1 MRARFLVLAGLALAL
16 AGCGG
21 EQTVSPRPATIQG
34 TVPTEQTTTS
44 GGGGGTSTTVSGSTT
59 TSASGGGGGGG
70 GGGNGKALFA
80 SNGCNSCHTYKP
92 AGSNAKIGPDLDN
105 LAKYA
110 KQAKQPLESFT
121 RESIVKPDAYVQPGF
136 QPVMPSFASLPKDQV
151 DALVAFLTKKS

>member
-1 MRARFLVLAGLALAL
+1 MRRAVLALFLAAPLVV

-21 EQTVSPRPATIQG
+21 EGVVEPTAKAVEG
-34 TVPTEQTTTS
+34 TLPQQ
-44 GGGGGTSTTVSGSTT
+44 TSTLPKGNP
-59 TSASGGGGGGG
+59 ASG
-70 GGGNGKALFA
+70 KTLFA
-80 SNGCNSCHTYKP
+80 KNGCGGCHTYKP

-110 KQAKQPLESFT
+110 KQAKQQLEPFT
-121 RESIVKPDAYVQPGF
+121 RESIVNPKAYVQPGF